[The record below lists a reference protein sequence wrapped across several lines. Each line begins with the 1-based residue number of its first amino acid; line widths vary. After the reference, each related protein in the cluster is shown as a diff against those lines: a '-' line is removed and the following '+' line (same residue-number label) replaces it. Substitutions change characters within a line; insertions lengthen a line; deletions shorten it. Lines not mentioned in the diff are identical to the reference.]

1 MKKLFMSLFFF
12 LLCLTQYA
20 FSQNISIGVQVAQ
33 NPSLTKEEWRKF
45 ADYLHAKIPEY
56 EFNITTLNA
65 KELLDAGV
73 KRRFDYII
81 ANPQI
86 YVTLEELAGAMR
98 MVTMSN
104 YDPKT
109 GYEVA
114 KLGGVIIAMAD
125 RNDIQT
131 LKDVGGKKIA
141 SGYTKGVATY
151 LLQLETLSSAG
162 VEISPKDV
170 SFLETTQDK
179 VVESILKKQYDVGFI
194 RTGVLEKMIKENKFD
209 ISKIKIINP
218 RNEPQFFQLLSTE
231 LIPEWAMMAMSN
243 KNMDLSERIVS
254 VLLMADKIGA
264 AKKSEFNG
272 VIFNWTI
279 PQDYNPIRVLMKK
292 HHIAP
297 FDKNEISLEEII
309 QKYLLQILI
318 VVTLVIGILTLLIIY
333 LIKNIDQR
341 KLLESKLNKRK
352 EVLEQTVE
360 VRTEELELQK
370 EKFETFYKA
379 SKDGIAILDLESN
392 FLDFNDAYLE
402 MTGFTREEL
411 MTKSCIGL
419 SAPEYLDSAIK
430 TMQEVLAKGFV
441 KNFEKVC
448 IVAGGR
454 RVSVSM
460 TAAVLPDKKS
470 VLLSV
475 KDITEKMQLEENLRS
490 INKHLQ
496 EMVKEETEK
505 RVEKEK
511 LLIQQSK
518 MAVMGEMIGAIA
530 HQWRQPL
537 NSLGMTVQDVEVAY
551 KFGEVNEEYLANFKK
566 ESMSII
572 QTMSSTI
579 DDFRNFFSNTKKQE
593 EFYVED
599 AINDVL
605 KMLSAQFKLNSID
618 VIFGNESGGRHKY
631 ICYKNELKQVVL
643 NILANAKDALVEH
656 KREESFIKINVDQN
670 DANLTISIEDSAGGI
685 PEGIMDK
692 IFDSHFTTKAEGKG
706 TGIGLYMSKQIVE
719 SSLHGK
725 LVVSNTE
732 SGARFVVML
741 SVD

>member
-1 MKKLFMSLFFF
+1 MKKPFQILLFLVCLIQSL
-12 LLCLTQYA
+12 LA
-20 FSQNISIGVQVAQ
+20 QNISIGVQVAQ
-33 NPSLTKEEWRKF
+33 NPSLTKIEWGKF

-56 EFNITTLNA
+56 EFNITILNS
-65 KELLDAGV
+65 KELLDAGI
-73 KRRFDYII
+73 KHKFDYII

-114 KLGGVIIAMAD
+114 KLGGVIIARAD
-125 RNDIQT
+125 SGDIET
-131 LKDVGGKKIA
+131 LKDVKGKKIA
-141 SGYTKGVATY
+141 SGFTKGIATY
-151 LLQLETLSSAG
+151 LLQIETLSKAG
-162 VEISPKDV
+162 VEIAPSDV
-170 SFLETTQDK
+170 SFLEKTQDK
-179 VVESILKKQYDVGFI
+179 VVDGVLSKQYDVGFV
-194 RTGVLEKMIKENKFD
+194 RTGVIEKMVEENKLD

-218 RNEPQFFQLLSTE
+218 RNEPQFFQLLSTN
-231 LIPEWAMMAMSN
+231 LVPEWAMMAMSN

-254 VLLMADKIGA
+254 VLLMADKMGRA
-264 AKKSEFNG
+264 NKSEFNG

-297 FDKNEISLEEII
+297 FDKNEISLEAIA
-309 QKYLLQILI
+309 QKYLLQIVI
-318 VVTLVIGILTLLIIY
+318 AVALVIGTLTILIVY

-360 VRTEELELQK
+360 ERTEELERQK
-370 EKFETFYKA
+370 EKFETFYRA

-402 MTGFTREEL
+402 MSGFTREEL

-430 TMQEVLAKGFV
+430 TMQEVLEKGFV

-460 TAAVLPDKKS
+460 TAALLPDRKS

-496 EMVKEETEK
+496 EMIKEETQK

-551 KFGEVNEEYLANFKK
+551 KFGEVDEKYLANFKK
-566 ESMSII
+566 ESMGII
-572 QTMSSTI
+572 QTMSNTI
-579 DDFRNFFSNTKKQE
+579 DDFRNFFSNNKKQE
-593 EFYVED
+593 EFYIED

-605 KMLSAQFKLNSID
+605 KMLSAQLKLNSID
-618 VIFGNESGGRHKY
+618 IIFGDESGDRHKY
-631 ICYKNELKQVVL
+631 LCYKNELKQVVL
-643 NILANAKDALVEH
+643 NILANAKDALVEQ
-656 KREESFIKINVDQN
+656 KREKSFIKINVDQN
-670 DANLTISIEDSAGGI
+670 DTQLTISIEDSAGGI
-685 PEGIMDK
+685 PEEIMDK
-692 IFDSHFTTKAEGKG
+692 IFDSHFTTKEESKG

-719 SSLHGK
+719 ESLLGK
-725 LVVSNTE
+725 LTVSNTQ
-732 SGARFVVML
+732 SGARFVMEL
-741 SVD
+741 AL